1 MRIMNGDEDPLA
13 SDRVAKTITRGI
25 SPVDIIPQI
34 CEAADKAGDGTMLE
48 LYLEAREER
57 SSSTQAAEDQGH
69 DEGKKQSA
77 KKGGKK

>member
-1 MRIMNGDEDPLA
+1 
-13 SDRVAKTITRGI
+13 VK
-25 SPVDIIPQI
+25 
-34 CEAADKAGDGTMLE
+34 
-48 LYLEAREER
+48 LEAREER